1 MHKETVSNIL
11 VSEKTGFIISISV
24 DGVVKFWN
32 KCVTGIEFVKAYKAF
47 KNPVAAAVVSHDG
60 QRLLISCSEE
70 KSIKLFDIANFDLI
84 IYIFYKKF
92 VFSLKIQFKHYE
104 KLIIT
109 YYSYNLQVYL
119 MTYKG
124 EKP

>member
-32 KCVTGIEFVKAYKAF
+32 KSVTGIEFVKAYKAF

-84 IYIFYKKF
+84 DVLNVDFRPGH
-92 VFSLKIQFKHYE
+92 SL
-104 KLIIT
+104 
-109 YYSYNLQVYL
+109 
-119 MTYKG
+119 
-124 EKP
+124 